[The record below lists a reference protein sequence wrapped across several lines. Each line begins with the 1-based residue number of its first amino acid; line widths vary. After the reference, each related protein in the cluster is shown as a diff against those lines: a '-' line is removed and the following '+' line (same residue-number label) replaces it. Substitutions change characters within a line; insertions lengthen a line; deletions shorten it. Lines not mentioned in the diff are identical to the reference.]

1 MSTMI
6 AWTVVV
12 ASEVIALFLLRRI
25 WRSGSHLVE
34 KVALTLLVIVPVLG
48 PLFASWLILDPGPAH
63 PAFRDR
69 SWSRDDVLIRWK
81 HVFDEKDSKERQKK
95 WQEVMDRN
103 KDGPV

>member
-12 ASEVIALFLLRRI
+12 ASEIIAFFLLRRI

-34 KVALTLLVIVPVLG
+34 KVALTLLVILPVLG

-63 PAFRDR
+63 PALRDR
-69 SWSRDDVLIRWK
+69 SLSQDVLVRWK
-81 HVFDEKDSKERQKK
+81 HVFDEKDPKERQKK

>member
-1 MSTMI
+1 MSTII

-34 KVALTLLVIVPVLG
+34 KLALTLLVILPVLG

-63 PAFRDR
+63 SALRDR
-69 SWSRDDVLIRWK
+69 SLSQDVLVRWK
-81 HVFDEKDSKERQKK
+81 HVFDEKDPKERQKK

>member
-6 AWTVVV
+6 AWTVFV
-12 ASEVIALFLLRRI
+12 ASELISLFLLHRI

-34 KVALTLLVIVPVLG
+34 KLALTLLVILPVLG

-63 PAFRDR
+63 PALRDR
-69 SWSRDDVLIRWK
+69 SWSQDVLIRWK
-81 HVFDEKDSKERQKK
+81 HVFDEKDPKERQKK

>member
-12 ASEVIALFLLRRI
+12 ASEVIATFLLRRI